1 MHRFIRGYVF
11 ANLGKNIPPVFVFS
25 DELLKTCVAAIGVMC
40 FSGIRFGGCPFC
52 VEEAAAM
59 EKNYFLDTLFDVINE
74 SDALEAD
81 LQDIQAEHDGLIV
94 RIKDGTVFRLTIT
107 DE

>member
-1 MHRFIRGYVF
+1 
-11 ANLGKNIPPVFVFS
+11 
-25 DELLKTCVAAIGVMC
+25 
-40 FSGIRFGGCPFC
+40 
-52 VEEAAAM
+52 M

-81 LQDIQAEHDGLIV
+81 LQDIQAECDGLIV

>member
-1 MHRFIRGYVF
+1 MVCGFTS
-11 ANLGKNIPPVFVFS
+11 A
-25 DELLKTCVAAIGVMC
+25 KTHTPASHALIGLEVDCVAAIGVMC
-40 FSGIRFGGCPFC
+40 FSGVHFGGRPFC

-81 LQDIQAEHDGLIV
+81 LQDIQAERDGLIV

>member
-1 MHRFIRGYVF
+1 
-11 ANLGKNIPPVFVFS
+11 
-25 DELLKTCVAAIGVMC
+25 
-40 FSGIRFGGCPFC
+40 
-52 VEEAAAM
+52 M

-81 LQDIQAEHDGLIV
+81 LQDIQAERDGLLV